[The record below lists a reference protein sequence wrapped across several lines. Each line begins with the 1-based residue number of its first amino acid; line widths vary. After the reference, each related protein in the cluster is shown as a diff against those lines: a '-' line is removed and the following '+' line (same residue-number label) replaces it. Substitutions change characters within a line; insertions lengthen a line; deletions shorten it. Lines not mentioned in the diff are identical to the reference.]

1 MIFLLFFF
9 LHLHFHS
16 VTEKRK
22 DFGLIRANV
31 GLLDF
36 YGSGLTYSLVV
47 SCIVI
52 HIFTW
57 DVSKRMEIMQI
68 FVELCLL
75 TCQDS

>member
-1 MIFLLFFF
+1 M
-9 LHLHFHS
+9 
-16 VTEKRK
+16 VTEKRN
-22 DFGLIRANV
+22 DFELIRANV

-57 DVSKRMEIMQI
+57 DVSNMDGNHANICWTVFIDM
-68 FVELCLL
+68 
-75 TCQDS
+75 SG